1 MCTGTLLTAGFNV
14 AVVAIDD
21 FAGINYDSTFTFTS
35 LPPSLRALAKSKFGY
50 YACGNSA
57 QDPSIYVRT
66 YIGGPRVKFKE
77 STVDAMF
84 LAMGS

>member
-35 LPPSLRALAKSKFGY
+35 LPPSLRALAKST
-50 YACGNSA
+50 SA
-57 QDPSIYVRT
+57 AQ
-66 YIGGPRVKFKE
+66 G
-77 STVDAMF
+77 
-84 LAMGS
+84 